1 MVYDMIYKSSLIER
15 RYHNKQG
22 TVNGMHYYDAFI
34 LAGIYVIIA
43 LLDFI
48 IEMRFKQMKKT
59 VKPWMRAIVII
70 PFVFSVWI
78 VWDARTT
85 KELRHYENILKADQ
99 ITIMKEDN
107 SETIDFSYDEFAA
120 MWDLGQ
126 APIYA
131 DEDDFTIVCQ
141 LEFRQTGDKSG
152 ISMSLCRLDNTNPY
166 PDGVYFRFEGTD
178 YCFLSDQF
186 LYRDAFY
193 RLNRD
198 HAGKIIEAVMARIGI
213 ES

>member
-1 MVYDMIYKSSLIER
+1 
-15 RYHNKQG
+15 
-22 TVNGMHYYDAFI
+22 MHYYDAFI
-34 LAGIYVIIA
+34 LAGIYVILA
-43 LLDFI
+43 LLDLI
-48 IEMRFKQMKKT
+48 IEMRFRQVKKT
-59 VKPWMRAIVII
+59 VKPWRRAIVII
-70 PFVFSVWI
+70 PFVFTVWI

-99 ITIMKEDN
+99 ITIVNGDN
-107 SETIDFSYDEFAA
+107 RETIDFSYDEFTA

-141 LEFRQTGDKSG
+141 LEFRQAGDKSG
-152 ISMSLCRLDNTNPY
+152 ISMSLCRLDSTSSY
-166 PDGVYFRFEGTD
+166 PGGVYFSFEGAD

-186 LYRDAFY
+186 LYHDAFY